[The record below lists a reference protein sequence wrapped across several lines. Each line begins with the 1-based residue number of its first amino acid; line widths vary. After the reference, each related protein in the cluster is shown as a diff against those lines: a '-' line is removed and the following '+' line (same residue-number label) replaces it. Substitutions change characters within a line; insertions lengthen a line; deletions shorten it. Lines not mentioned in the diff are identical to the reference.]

1 MKYKSKEELG
11 CRLSKQSLNKRIKTF
26 DCFTVSNTKQ
36 SSSKNHNHMNC
47 SILFPVNFSFPNK
60 ILSQILRAQIVQ
72 ILHHKFDE
80 FSTVAI
86 WLHNHVTKLGVKG
99 VPTRTNVR
107 NVTRNLP
114 SRMSHQIEVWYSA
127 QQFRRGIF

>member
-1 MKYKSKEELG
+1 MQVRLTATTASKKKGLKKFVAYEIQIKRRVGMYIVKAVPE
-11 CRLSKQSLNKRIKTF
+11 KRIKTF

-47 SILFPVNFSFPNK
+47 SILFPVNFSFPDK

-72 ILHHKFDE
+72 TLHNKFDE

-86 WLHNHVTKLGVKG
+86 WLHNHVTKLAVKG
-99 VPTRTNVR
+99 VPTK
-107 NVTRNLP
+107 
-114 SRMSHQIEVWYSA
+114 MYYH
-127 QQFRRGIF
+127 